1 MPNPIA
7 FYKEIFLHV
16 IPVRITVPWFTLTF
30 STFFSVSPMCSSSH
44 KHLPLFITQ
53 EGCGFLLL
61 TVNCDFTFCKPIT
74 GQCLEF
80 LNRFFGSIFVFFT
93 VCISTKIHSYTRT
106 SNILPSFNVLIFFCQ
121 FEPQVFLFRL
131 LFIHVLINCN
141 FYTWQLLHTW
151 PVEKAGSFP
160 FHKRQKEI
168 LKEFP

>member
-1 MPNPIA
+1 MVHSNVFHIFFCLSNVFFFTQTFALVYHTRRMRFFAFNGKLWFYLLQTYNWSMP
-7 FYKEIFLHV
+7 
-16 IPVRITVPWFTLTF
+16 RI
-30 STFFSVSPMCSSSH
+30 
-44 KHLPLFITQ
+44 
-53 EGCGFLLL
+53 
-61 TVNCDFTFCKPIT
+61 

-93 VCISTKIHSYTRT
+93 VCISTKTHSYTRT

-121 FEPQVFLFRL
+121 FEPQVFLFGL